1 MTNKAQQDLLNQL
14 NEYRQAQQ
22 LDEIGDFTKAIA
34 KKVGQGVG
42 AVKGVGQKVK
52 GVANRS
58 VAALGNAYTQ
68 GQTGAQKKVAGQD
81 YKAPAAKQKPAQGQ
95 TPAKTGSTAGGVL
108 GNLAKNV
115 GGVVG
120 DTVAGSGYD
129 YRQGVNPNPTKTTGP
144 AAGLQKADAEAQ
156 RKAGLEKKL
165 GTTGAQATATN
176 NANNAVDKSIAR
188 NQKKIQQ
195 KQGGVKQSGISQ
207 GIDIAG
213 ANKAVA
219 NLKAKQ
225 AGQTATKVPGQ
236 KAPVAQV
243 DANKDGKDD
252 KSGKPMAPA
261 PAGKGPVGGAGG
273 AAAQVDVNKDGKD
286 DKTGQP
292 ISKTAQDVKAKA
304 GVKAGGV
311 ALDPTNPEHKG
322 LIAAIEKA
330 SPGLTKTVDKLDAGS
345 KGKLLK
351 GLQAA

>member
-1 MTNKAQQDLLNQL
+1 MKNKLTEQQI
-14 NEYRQAQQ
+14 QAQ
-22 LDEIGDFTKAIA
+22 LLAEFDAIDKIGRGIGRVAGSAA
-34 KKVGQGVG
+34 KGVG
-42 AVKGVGQKVK
+42 AV
-52 GVANRS
+52 
-58 VAALGNAYTQ
+58 
-68 GQTGAQKKVAGQD
+68 
-81 YKAPAAKQKPAQGQ
+81 
-95 TPAKTGSTAGGVL
+95 AGGVAGL
-108 GNLAKNV
+108 GSAVKKGYQAGKQTVGGGGANVNTKQQKQPSKTGGVLKNLAKNV
-115 GGVVG
+115 GNVAL
-120 DTVAGSGYD
+120 DTAAGSGYD
-129 YRQGVNPNPTKTTGP
+129 YKQGVNPNPTKTTGP

-252 KSGKPMAPA
+252 KTGK
-261 PAGKGPVGGAGG
+261 
-273 AAAQVDVNKDGKD
+273 
-286 DKTGQP
+286 P
-292 ISKTAQDVKAKA
+292 ISKTAQNVGAKT
-304 GVKAGGV
+304 GVQTAKIGGQKMD
-311 ALDPTNPEHKG
+311 LNDPKMANMR
-322 LIAAIEKA
+322 AAIDKA
-330 SPGLTKTVDKLDAGS
+330 LGKGTTASIDKLDPP
-345 KGKLLK
+345 GKEKLK
-351 GLQAA
+351 KALA